1 MKLLPKEV
9 SLRQSDQTHK
19 VGRCCTSFSRF
30 ADDKSRAK
38 LTFLAHQ
45 RCLTVVSQTR
55 LFFHSIIFCHWSKL
69 KSMYT
74 DMLYLVMYFILFVY

>member
-19 VGRCCTSFSRF
+19 VGRCCTSFSRLV
-30 ADDKSRAK
+30 DDKYRAK

-45 RCLTVVSQTR
+45 RCLTVVPKTR
-55 LFFHSIIFCHWSKL
+55 FFFFQSMIFLSKL

-74 DMLYLVMYFILFVY
+74 DMLYLVMYLILFVY